1 MGLYEVTEMRYRV
14 NYNITYYRCHE
25 VIANDLEEAKRIFE
39 QELQMSEALDFK
51 ITSIDYLGDGRAPIP
66 HNDLINQSNVARA
79 AIFDG
84 TLKALDENN
93 FHCRAAK
100 RAKLWAMLSHT
111 NDLHERAD
119 ILAEIEKLESTK
131 R

>member
-14 NYNITYYRCHE
+14 NYNITYYRCHV

-84 TLKALDENN
+84 ALKALDENN
-93 FHCRAAK
+93 FHFRAAK
-100 RAKLWAMLSHT
+100 REKLWAMLSHT
-111 NDLHERAD
+111 NDLHDR
-119 ILAEIEKLESTK
+119 LSTLS
-131 R
+131 